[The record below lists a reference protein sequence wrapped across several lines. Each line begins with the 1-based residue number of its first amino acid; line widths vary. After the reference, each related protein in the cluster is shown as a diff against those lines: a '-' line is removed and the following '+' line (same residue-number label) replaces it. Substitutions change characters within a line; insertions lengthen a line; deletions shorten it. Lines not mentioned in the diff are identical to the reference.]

1 MEASNS
7 CFNDGEGYP
16 KDGSGGSQG
25 ISAGEVGLRFLVAAA
40 IVLMEMVEEGVC
52 VFFFLLMDEGAVF
65 SMPRL
70 LKKSHFSK
78 LNPNQPITKHMIGN
92 F

>member
-1 MEASNS
+1 M
-7 CFNDGEGYP
+7 
-16 KDGSGGSQG
+16 
-25 ISAGEVGLRFLVAAA
+25 AAA
-40 IVLMEMVEEGVC
+40 IVLVEMVEEGVC
-52 VFFFLLMDEGAVF
+52 VCVFFFLMDEGAVF

-78 LNPNQPITKHMIGN
+78 LNPNQPITKHTIGN